1 MRPAIRFA
9 YRCAA
14 LVRRLYW
21 FVVRPRVRG
30 VKCLIENDGKWLLIK
45 NSYGGDRWTLPGG
58 ACRRTET
65 PEQAARRE
73 VAEEVGI
80 TLGEIRTLG
89 SFFTDRE
96 YKRDTVYCFHAHVA
110 SPDHRI
116 DGTEVEES
124 EWFEPQALPDN
135 RSRTIASLVRLLAA
149 AP

>member
-1 MRPAIRFA
+1 MRSAIRFA

-14 LVRRLYW
+14 LLRWLYW
-21 FVVRPRVRG
+21 FVFRPRTRG
-30 VKCLIENDGKWLLIK
+30 VKCLIECEGTWLLIK

-58 ACRRTET
+58 ACRRSET

-80 TLGEIRTLG
+80 TLDEVRSLG

-96 YKRDTVYCFHAHVA
+96 YKRDTVYCFHAHVP
-110 SPDHRI
+110 STDHRI
-116 DGTEVEES
+116 DGTEVEAS
-124 EWFEPQALPDN
+124 AWFEPDSLPDN
-135 RSRTIASLVRLLAA
+135 RSRTIASLLRLLAA